1 MVEGYLCFPPGI
13 FLKYAFLFLRNSGT
27 QFRSMYFSDFHG
39 VLLDYNLLKFA
50 GISVRNLPRNLE
62 IIDKTFAA
70 FSFNLIWE
78 QLKMTCID
86 RRP

>member
-1 MVEGYLCFPPGI
+1 
-13 FLKYAFLFLRNSGT
+13 
-27 QFRSMYFSDFHG
+27 MYFSDFHG
-39 VLLDYNLLKFA
+39 VLLDYNLLKLA
-50 GISVRNLPRNLE
+50 GVSVREFVNLPRNLE